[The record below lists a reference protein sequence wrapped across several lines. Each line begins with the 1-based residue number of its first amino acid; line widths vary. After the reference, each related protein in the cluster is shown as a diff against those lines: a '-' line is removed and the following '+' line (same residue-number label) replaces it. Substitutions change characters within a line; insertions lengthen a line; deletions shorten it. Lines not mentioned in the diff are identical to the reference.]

1 MSLRIAIVCLL
12 ILIIMAIG
20 LGSTAGNKKIYD
32 KKLYIDDTRSV
43 EHERVS
49 TEQRKELECLQEE
62 AFLLMEDTAKL
73 NELLNR
79 SKKNERER
87 KPASISRDTHRGG
100 NGYYFTTA
108 TERNPTP

>member
-1 MSLRIAIVCLL
+1 MSIRIAILCLL
-12 ILIIMAIG
+12 LLTIMAIG
-20 LGSTAGNKKIYD
+20 LGSTTGREKIYN
-32 KKLYIDDTRSV
+32 KRLYRDDTRSV
-43 EHERVS
+43 EHKRVS
-49 TEQRKELECLQEE
+49 TEQTKELECLQEE